1 MRHSIGQPL
10 SNDAL
15 QRRLGPLDVAAAQR
29 DPVIVPK
36 IELGNVAMQ
45 VLLGAMLIDALH
57 AALEDAVIVLDGVR
71 VDLAADVLL
80 GAVDREIVGGEVISG
95 NCSRGR
101 AAVQAG
107 TAIGWPRSVRR
118 MASMART
125 ERRRAVSMTDL
136 MSA

>member
-1 MRHSIGQPL
+1 MLTALDVIKQFANDFREFKSVMLDWAKTLHSEVNEETESFKMTYDI
-10 SNDAL
+10 SNDSES
-15 QRRLGPLDVAAAQR
+15 
-29 DPVIVPK
+29 K
-36 IELGNVAMQ
+36 S
-45 VLLGAMLIDALH
+45 
-57 AALEDAVIVLDGVR
+57 
-71 VDLAADVLL
+71 VD
-80 GAVDREIVGGEVISG
+80 G

-118 MASMART
+118 MALMART